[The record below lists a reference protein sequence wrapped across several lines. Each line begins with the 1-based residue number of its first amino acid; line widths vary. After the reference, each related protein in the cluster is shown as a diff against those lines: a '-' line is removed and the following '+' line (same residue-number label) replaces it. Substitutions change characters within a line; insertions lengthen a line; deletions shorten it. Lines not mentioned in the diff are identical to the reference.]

1 MNRKIIN
8 FKFREIN
15 LQAVVLNF
23 KFEFYLY
30 FYNKSLI
37 LINNNFLI
45 NIIKKYNIIFI
56 LLFNIILSKN

>member
-37 LINNNFLI
+37 LKSLIIYFSILKNISLNNSYF
-45 NIIKKYNIIFI
+45 
-56 LLFNIILSKN
+56 